1 MPKLLAT
8 LTILMVLASAAI
20 GCGSD
25 ESGGNGGSGV
35 AGCLSSEEVQEEVD
49 RIAEGIESS
58 SEDVEAKQQA
68 IQAVESEAC

>member
-1 MPKLLAT
+1 MRRLLAT
-8 LTILMVLASAAI
+8 LTILMVLAAVAI

-25 ESGGNGGSGV
+25 ESGGSSGSGV
-35 AGCLSSEEVQEEVD
+35 AGCLSSEEVRKEVD